1 VQTLCIHLAYHHLG
15 KGHFPHVMQ
24 QGCNIHTAYCPKRWL
39 TYDSVMLQAA
49 VSALPV
55 AQPFT
60 MGTSSP
66 TQEPLLH
73 EGTAP
78 RRKSLARLG
87 PPLPRR
93 RSSNENADTKSVSE
107 FEWDASSRADLSI
120 VSRAASS
127 RSRRSSV
134 SISEHAMPQVCKLSH
149 LPCCNLGLP
158 SGCIR
163 MTYVVK
169 QKKHNHCCA

>member
-1 VQTLCIHLAYHHLG
+1 VQTPCIHLAYHHLG
-15 KGHFPHVMQ
+15 KWHFPHVMQ
-24 QGCNIHTAYCPKRWL
+24 QGCNIHTACCPKRWL